1 MADNEINIFY
11 QYNSKNE
18 IDNPQLIEG
27 SYLLVEYNKT
37 NTFNYDIMKNLLN
50 NDGVDFQKIKRI
62 YIEENHDQKILK
74 SLSCGNFNNYVD
86 RNDIYLHLE
95 LKEHINTQKYEINRK
110 IQKYNSLISEL
121 DKKYKEI
128 SEEMKK
134 IKNSNLISDKNIYD
148 IIKRKE
154 DEQIAKMNNQ
164 LRSSFIRISEGKKDI
179 YVLYLFCSLFD
190 LKSVNYEEN
199 EYFEEIKCIYNL
211 FESTLNISAELRF
224 EPLINLNDNNF
235 KDYFQNIP
243 DIIHININSNY
254 LNEELSYNNLGET
267 INTKYENIL
276 ENLGKQK
283 DISKVKLLIL
293 SSDKNGKIKDHFKK
307 IKNIIYLTDIKK
319 QQCENKTF
327 YQDFY
332 SNILKRLSIELAFEK
347 SYHANFSKKIST
359 NQETYILSPTTT
371 ESDLKKYKNRN
382 NIVINENCS
391 LKLDFVKYNYHSIFG
406 RNLQIKNCIEKIK
419 EKSRNILVYGGIGAG
434 KKSLVQTV
442 GKYFFERDYFS
453 IIEYIELYDLDNI
466 EEILTNKI
474 EQIDDEDTNKNE
486 DEIATIYSKKI
497 LLIINFNFLI
507 DEETKFGNIEN
518 AINTNKNKY
527 KNIIFL
533 YTCTVEKISSER
545 MSVNK
550 ASIKLDR
557 LRKNKDVP
565 PLLNHIV
572 EEIFDNN
579 KEKDKIKN
587 FLKLKKISEYP
598 NYFFLIALYF
608 KKIGVE
614 KTNINNNTMKTA
626 EYLLNEFFKET
637 DDEYKLKKISSIFYI
652 LKLGIRDDI
661 LKNFFK
667 ERDIENI
674 KTNLNYIIRS
684 EGDHEG
690 NYYLMDDYFRHI
702 LDRIYENENYGEHNK
717 EYLLIILENYAK
729 VFRYIVSTSDFP
741 YDLCKEFHAGIN
753 RGIWFSMHDQK
764 FKDIYA
770 KFCSGMKDKK
780 IYFDDIRY
788 FNNIKI
794 IFENEKYINIIK
806 ENIDNF
812 KEYISQIIICFPTIL
827 YFINNNLLL
836 KKSMDILEGLLK
848 RLQSDKKYWKNE
860 MMRFLIFKYWISNE
874 PDDFKNIA
882 KLFSETKDDLYKD
895 MSLETKLIEI
905 YNLIQEKTE
914 YNNIGHD
921 SLIKDLKFI
930 EKMDSFNLIRL
941 NILTGEVENYQKS
954 EYFIEANKYAK
965 TINNKILIKLTL
977 LELAECYLI
986 KSCFDEFNKCVSEY
1000 QTYKDSNKDK
1010 IDKCDIK
1017 LNDLI
1022 KNKNEQYK
1030 VADRNKLYFYIS
1042 ELFFEYEP
1050 EFNDENMKQTSLK
1063 TEANNSFYLKY
1074 NLKLRMPKEIELI
1087 FENIKED
1094 FLNELNNKFQ
1104 NPSKFIFIGCD
1115 YFQNDGQLFYLDE
1128 DYKTKPISKK
1138 VFENTIKECKNK
1150 PEMIILWFINSEI
1163 IAKDLEKNNFQNIIY
1178 LKQSEALMKL
1188 LIRPYFYFYFL
1199 RCIYKVICDFIVNLD
1214 KKSIKD
1220 DFNDMEK
1227 DLTMELNKFKD
1238 LDRTSIDDI
1247 NFLLQQDIIGC
1258 KKMDEREDRTFF
1270 DDMNVSRNNSLSN
1283 INIITN
1289 ENDSKK
1295 RLTDEEF
1302 YEIEKKIDF
1311 HKLNLTNIKLDD
1323 IDYKLDI
1330 FCFLVHKRYYGKKHL
1345 FCNVIKCLIRYRI
1358 INIYGKSNTG
1368 KTALCFEI
1376 CKYFLMNN
1384 YFKNGIY
1391 YYSNCK
1397 LKDLKNKSNNDK
1409 ENKKTLIIL
1418 DDESNLNNCSNFFN
1432 NSNSYFIILSTEC
1445 LKKILEKNKVNKN
1458 KKRAS
1463 KKSSGF
1469 IKFLN
1474 ENNDQDK
1481 YINVNEPLTTDFREE
1496 FYNYMKIKS
1505 LFFKDSN
1512 IAKKLEE
1519 KNALKMLKYKDQVFI
1534 DEIIEL
1540 FTDK

>member
-18 IDNPQLIEG
+18 IDNPQQIKG
-27 SYLLVEYNKT
+27 SYLLVEYIKT
-37 NTFNYDIMKNLLN
+37 NTFNYDTMKNLLI

-62 YIEENHDQKILK
+62 YIEENHEQKILK
-74 SLSCGNFNNYVD
+74 SLSGGNFNNYKD
-86 RNDIYLHLE
+86 IKDIYLHLE

-110 IQKYNSLISEL
+110 IQKYNSNLSEL
-121 DKKYKEI
+121 EKKYKEI

-134 IKNSNLISDKNIYD
+134 IKNSNLISDEIIYD
-148 IIKRKE
+148 IIKKKE
-154 DEQIAKMNNQ
+154 EEQIAKMNNQ
-164 LRSSFIRISEGKKDI
+164 LRSSIIRLSEGKKDI

-190 LKSVNYEEN
+190 LKAVNYEEN

-211 FESTLNISAELRF
+211 FKSTLNISAELRF

-235 KDYFQNIP
+235 KDYFENIP
-243 DIIHININSNY
+243 DIIHININSIY

-307 IKNIIYLTDIKK
+307 IKNIIYLTDLKK

-332 SNILKRLSIELAFEK
+332 SNILKRFSIEQAFEK
-347 SYHANFSKKIST
+347 SYHVNFSKKINT
-359 NQETYILSPTTT
+359 NQETYILSPTTA

-382 NIVINENCS
+382 NIVINDNCS
-391 LKLDFVKYNYHSIFG
+391 LKLDFLKYNYHSIFG
-406 RNLQIKNCIEKIK
+406 RNLQIKNCIEKIQ

-442 GKYFFERDYFS
+442 GKYFFERGYFS

-474 EQIDDEDTNKNE
+474 EQIDNEDTNKNE

-507 DEETKFGNIEN
+507 DQETKFGNIEN

-557 LRKNKDVP
+557 LRKKKDVL

-579 KEKDKIKN
+579 KERDKIKN

-614 KTNINNNTMKTA
+614 KTNINNNTLKTA

-637 DDEYKLKKISSIFYI
+637 EDEYKLKKISSIFYI
-652 LKLGIRDDI
+652 LNLGIRDDI
-661 LKNFFK
+661 LKIFFT
-667 ERDIENI
+667 ERDIKNI
-674 KTNLNYIIRS
+674 KTYLKYIIRS
-684 EGDHEG
+684 EGDSEG
-690 NYYLMDDYFRHI
+690 NNYLMDDYFRHI
-702 LDRIYENENYGEHNK
+702 FDRIYEKENSN
-717 EYLLIILENYAK
+717 EYLLIILETYAK

-753 RGIWFSMHDQK
+753 KGIWFSMHDQK
-764 FKDIYA
+764 FKKIYD
-770 KFCSGMKDKK
+770 KFCSGMSDKK
-780 IYFDDIRY
+780 LYFDDIRY

-794 IFENEKYINIIK
+794 IFENKEFINIIK
-806 ENIDNF
+806 TNIDIY

-848 RLQSDKKYWKNE
+848 QLKSEKKYWKNE
-860 MMRFLIFKYWISNE
+860 MIRFLIFKYWISNE
-874 PDDFKNIA
+874 PDDFANI
-882 KLFSETKDDLYKD
+882 KILSEKKDDIYED
-895 MSLETKLIEI
+895 VSLEIELLKI
-905 YNLIQEKTE
+905 YDMTQEKT
-914 YNNIGHD
+914 NNSSPNKD
-921 SLIKDLKFI
+921 SKFG
-930 EKMDSFNLIRL
+930 EKMDCFNLIRL
-941 NILTGEVENYQKS
+941 NILLGKVKNYQS
-954 EYFIEANKYAK
+954 EYFQEANEYAK
-965 TINNKILIKLTL
+965 KINNKMLIKLTL

-986 KSCFDEFNKCVSEY
+986 NSCFDEFNKCVLEY

-1010 IDKCDIK
+1010 NDKFDIK
-1017 LNDLI
+1017 LNELI
-1022 KNKNEQYK
+1022 KTKNEKYK
-1030 VADRNKLYFYIS
+1030 NGVCNKLYFYTS

-1074 NLKLRMPKEIELI
+1074 NLKLRMRKEIELI
-1087 FENIKED
+1087 FKNIKED
-1094 FLNELNNKFQ
+1094 FLNELNNIFQ
-1104 NPSKFIFIGCD
+1104 NPSKFIYIGCD
-1115 YFQNDGQLFYLDE
+1115 YFNPDGQLFYLDSD
-1128 DYKTKPISKK
+1128 DYRTKPISKK
-1138 VFENTIKECKNK
+1138 DFENTIKECKNK

-1163 IAKDLEKNNFQNIIY
+1163 IAKCLEKNNFQNIIF
-1178 LKQSEALMKL
+1178 LKQSETLMKL
-1188 LIRPYFYFYFL
+1188 LKRPYFYFYFQ
-1199 RCIYKVICDFIVNLD
+1199 RCLYKVIADFIVKLD

-1220 DFNDMEK
+1220 NFIDMEK
-1227 DLTMELNKFKD
+1227 DLTIELNKFID
-1238 LDRTSIDDI
+1238 VDRTMTEDI
-1247 NFLLQQDIIGC
+1247 NSLLQQDIISC

-1283 INIITN
+1283 ININIITN

-1295 RLTDEEF
+1295 PVTDEEF
-1302 YEIEKKIDF
+1302 YGIEKKIDF
-1311 HKLNLTNIKLDD
+1311 QKLNLTNMKFDDD
-1323 IDYKLDI
+1323 IDYKSDI

-1345 FCNVIKCLIRYRI
+1345 FCNVIKCLIKYRI
-1358 INIYGKSNTG
+1358 INIYGRSNTG
-1368 KTALCFEI
+1368 KTALCMEI

-1384 YFKNGIY
+1384 FFKNGIY

-1397 LKDLKNKSNNDK
+1397 FKDLKNKQNNDK
-1409 ENKKTLIIL
+1409 ENRKTLIIL
-1418 DDESNLNNCSNFFN
+1418 DDESNLNNCSNFLN
-1432 NSNSYFIILSTEC
+1432 NPNSYFIIVSTEC
-1445 LKKILEKNKVNKN
+1445 LKKILEKNKENKN

-1463 KKSSGF
+1463 KKNSGF
-1469 IKFLN
+1469 IKYLN
-1474 ENNDQDK
+1474 ENNEQEK
-1481 YINVNEPLTTDFREE
+1481 YINANLSLSINFREE
-1496 FYNYMKIKS
+1496 FYNYMKIKLS
-1505 LFFKDSN
+1505 IFKDSN

-1519 KNALKMLKYKDQVFI
+1519 KNSLKTLKYKDQVFI